1 MGRQATTG
9 EWSLWGSPDP
19 GSARIPR
26 INPGTTCTQ
35 LAKLLQNWAME
46 QSSSISSATHIGL
59 SSSGLGTTALGSA
72 GLGASTAEGPYRV
85 RPQIARE
92 QSVPQQVSTAP
103 RFNSRDDAET
113 FAHLMARNGQQAVV
127 VEKLAP
133 AGCWL
138 QLSTVAA

>member
-1 MGRQATTG
+1 MGRQATAG
-9 EWSLWGSPDP
+9 ESPLWGSPDP
-19 GSARIPR
+19 GSALISR

-46 QSSSISSATHIGL
+46 QPSSISSSTSIGL
-59 SSSGLGTTALGSA
+59 GSSGLGSTGPA
-72 GLGASTAEGPYRV
+72 ASTAEGPYRV

-92 QSVPQQVSTAP
+92 QSVPQQVTTAP

>member
-1 MGRQATTG
+1 
-9 EWSLWGSPDP
+9 
-19 GSARIPR
+19 
-26 INPGTTCTQ
+26 
-35 LAKLLQNWAME
+35 ME
-46 QSSSISSATHIGL
+46 QPSSISSEANFGLGSSGLSGTGL
-59 SSSGLGTTALGSA
+59 SSTGLGSTALESA
-72 GLGASTAEGPYRV
+72 GPGASTAEGPYRV

-92 QSVPQQVSTAP
+92 QSVPQQVTTAP